1 MKKKTTQHHIDALAA
16 LLLFGVFAVCVL
28 AVLLSGADAY
38 QRLTRRDQRAFDRRT
53 AAQYLATRVRQADAA
68 GGVAVEEFGG
78 VRSLVLDAQS
88 SYPTWLYCYDGQLME
103 LYCYFEER
111 PGPEDGQP
119 LLELKGLDP
128 ELTDGLL
135 TLRLTQPGGETDTL
149 LLSLRSWQWSHHGE
163 GAAP

>member
-38 QRLTRRDQRAFDRRT
+38 QRLTGRDQNAFDRRT
-53 AAQYLATRVRQADAA
+53 AVQYLATRVRQADAA

-88 SYPTWLYCYDGQLME
+88 TYPTWLYCYDGQLME
-103 LYCYFEER
+103 LYCYVEDR
-111 PGPEDGQP
+111 PGPEDGLP
-119 LLELKGLDP
+119 LLELEGLDVS
-128 ELTDGLL
+128 LSDGLL
-135 TLRLTQPGGETDTL
+135 TLEVTGAGGETSTL
-149 LLSLRSWQWSHHGE
+149 LLSLRSGEE
-163 GAAP
+163 GAP

>member
-1 MKKKTTQHHIDALAA
+1 MKKKSSQHHIDALAA

-38 QRLTRRDQRAFDRRT
+38 QRLTQRDQRAFDRRT

-111 PGPEDGQP
+111 SGPEDGQP
-119 LLELKGLDP
+119 LLELEGLDP

-149 LLSLRSWQWSHHGE
+149 LLTLRSGE